1 MKSVK
6 FLGLILAAVAVLA
19 APAVAQV
26 IMLQGTNA
34 YPYDVAQVQA
44 AVSNPYTKVILSGTF
59 NFGTDGSVVISV
71 PGITLQGATTGATIV
86 GGRNPLK
93 TLQTGEYPPA
103 QTSGAKNLTIR
114 NLRFEGW
121 IGFAIYVMGI
131 YAPDNFTLIE
141 NNTLV
146 STLDWSVGYIYGIH
160 YCHSYGSAVIR
171 NNLIRNVS
179 WLAIST
185 DGLNLGAKD
194 SYRVYHNRIEDCH
207 QDAISIGISDP
218 FGLDPNLPI
227 NKGPV
232 VIEDNFIQIA
242 SQELWPGYTWGID
255 LGADWLL
262 GTSNAQ
268 VINNTIKGNDFY
280 MGIFAP
286 WYGSKRQ
293 ILSND
298 LTGATSRGTQIC
310 DNGGTQD
317 LIAFNR
323 LGPVSFAMAQEAG
336 DPYFGTPIALWS
348 SQPDPS
354 YPVIV
359 PTTNNVLVGNDC
371 RLTGRPGWEF
381 DTAGTLLDTGC
392 VILASATD
400 VYFPDWYESDVTR
413 NMVLEA
419 GMFPRGAGGSRSQVL
434 ELPVHAYGNYILGGG
449 FTLGIQANALSSLA
463 SVKANAAAVN
473 LRQAVNAKRAALQ
486 SNVESCKKRKQ

>member
-1 MKSVK
+1 MKSMK

-26 IMLQGTNA
+26 ITLHGTNT
-34 YPYDVAQVQA
+34 YPYDVAQIQA
-44 AVSNPYTKVILSGTF
+44 AVSYPYTKIILSGTF
-59 NFGTDGSVVISV
+59 NFGTDGSVVISM
-71 PGITLQGATTGATIV
+71 PGITLQGAATGATIV
-86 GGRNPLK
+86 GGTHPLK
-93 TLQTGEYPPA
+93 TLHTGEYPPA

-146 STLDWSVGYIYGIH
+146 DTLDWSAGNIYGIH

-171 NNLIRNVS
+171 NNIIRNVS
-179 WLAIST
+179 WMAIST
-185 DGLNLGAKD
+185 DGLNLSAKD

-232 VIEDNFIQIA
+232 IIEDNFIQIA
-242 SQELWPGYTWGID
+242 SEELWPGYTWGID
-255 LGADWLL
+255 LGGDWWL
-262 GTSNAQ
+262 GTSNAK
-268 VINNTIKGNDFY
+268 VINNTIKGNDLY
-280 MGIFAP
+280 AGIFAS
-286 WYGSKRQ
+286 WYGSKRL

-298 LTGATSRGTQIC
+298 LTGATSRGVQIC
-310 DNGGTQD
+310 DIGGTQD

-323 LGPVSFAMAQEAG
+323 LGPVSFEMAQAAG

-354 YPVIV
+354 LPVIG
-359 PTTNNVLVGNDC
+359 PTTNNVLIGNDY
-371 RLTGRPGWEF
+371 RLTGRPGWKF
-381 DTAGTLLDTGC
+381 DAAGTLLDTGC

-400 VYFPDWYESDVTR
+400 VYFPYWYGSDVTN

-419 GMFPRGAGGSRSQVL
+419 GMFPRRTGGSSNQVL

-449 FTLGIQANALSSLA
+449 FTLGIQINALNSVASLTANALGAKL
-463 SVKANAAAVN
+463 V
-473 LRQAVNAKRAALQ
+473 QTVNAKRAALQ
-486 SNVESCKKRKQ
+486 SNVESCTKRK